1 MQNLSIKQHLVI
13 VSGLFILVLIAIAAI
28 TTITINKNRR
38 ISHSEIKAQEMSIR
52 TLSMRVSEK
61 DFILRDARE
70 ATFFET
76 GKSKNLDN
84 FISDY
89 NNALAQH
96 DSLIADNFYIDAGVE
111 KEVIEIKALLNNYNT
126 LFLKFIDEQKKR
138 GFKDVGLIG
147 KMRVSIDQIEKVL
160 AEIGESDRLKLNLVL
175 MRRYEIDYNL
185 YRLAKFADKFNNQ
198 VNLFIND
205 INKIAKNADQKT
217 AAEKAIH
224 DYQQT
229 FNDIV
234 AVDKII
240 GNNEDEGILG
250 EINVEVH
257 KLEPLVE
264 KVLNSLIA
272 YSKQNSAKN
281 QMMLVVIIVF
291 SILSSVFISIQIIK
305 NIYKSLGGEPAV
317 VAEIADNIAQG
328 RLDLQLDQSDFKQ
341 GIMKSMY
348 LMVSNLSSIV
358 SNIISQANEISKAS
372 NQMSSNVNQISR
384 GASEQASTVEEISG
398 TMEEIVLNIEQ
409 NKENAHTTKNISQL
423 AYNSISDLNS
433 KSEETNFV
441 NRTIA
446 EKIQIINDIA
456 LQTNILALNAAIE
469 AARAGD
475 SGKGFAVVALEVKNL
490 AERSRIAADE
500 IISLTQ
506 QSVFLGK
513 SSTELMKKTL
523 PEVQKTSDLVSEI
536 ASASIEQNN
545 GTNQIN
551 TSIHGLHLI
560 TQQNAASG
568 IAMTKSA
575 EELLARVQELKQL
588 VTFFKIKA

>member
-1 MQNLSIKQHLVI
+1 
-13 VSGLFILVLIAIAAI
+13 
-28 TTITINKNRR
+28 
-38 ISHSEIKAQEMSIR
+38 
-52 TLSMRVSEK
+52 
-61 DFILRDARE
+61 
-70 ATFFET
+70 
-76 GKSKNLDN
+76 
-84 FISDY
+84 
-89 NNALAQH
+89 
-96 DSLIADNFYIDAGVE
+96 
-111 KEVIEIKALLNNYNT
+111 
-126 LFLKFIDEQKKR
+126 
-138 GFKDVGLIG
+138 
-147 KMRVSIDQIEKVL
+147 
-160 AEIGESDRLKLNLVL
+160 

-185 YRLAKFADKFNNQ
+185 YRIGKFADKFNNQ

-272 YSKQNSAKN
+272 YSRQNSAKN
-281 QMMLVVIIVF
+281 QLMLVVIIVF